1 MRSPR
6 GARSARVV
14 ALLDQRLRSLEV
26 VGVVDPKLEVAG
38 AEMADPAHI
47 AREALFEV
55 DVVGVADASLAEF
68 EDARLKCERPDQ
80 PAPLRTRIPGRRQMH
95 H

>member
-1 MRSPR
+1 
-6 GARSARVV
+6 
-14 ALLDQRLRSLEV
+14 
-26 VGVVDPKLEVAG
+26 
-38 AEMADPAHI
+38 MADLADI